1 MNKHVAVFEQRLA
14 GFWREMLALPS
25 NFREMR
31 VFSIVWA
38 GQCVSVIGSG
48 LTQFALG
55 LWVYQQTGSVTRFAL
70 IALAS
75 VLPRLLFSPLAG
87 VLADRWDRRRM
98 MMFSDLIAGI
108 GTLVIAWLFFTN
120 QLAIWHIYLLTAISA
135 VCNTFQWPAYTS
147 AVTLLVPKAQLGRA
161 NGMIQFGQAAAE
173 ILTPTLAGVL
183 LVTIKMWGVLCVDV
197 LTFLFAVGTLVFVR
211 FPRQAG
217 VQKHP
222 SLRSS
227 FFKDAAAGW
236 RYITD
241 RPGLVGL
248 LLFFAIVNFLW
259 GMVGALIVPMILNF
273 ASPDVLGLVIS
284 CAGGGLLTGSVIMS
298 LWGGPKR
305 RIFGVL
311 NFELLSGLC
320 FLLIGLRPSAAL
332 VALGAFGAHFTIA
345 IISGSNQAI
354 WQTKVPPEMQGR
366 VFAMQQMVS
375 NSMKPLAF
383 LLAGPLADRV
393 FEPLLAPN
401 GALAGSLG
409 QIIGVGPGRGIAL
422 LFLFMGCIKIVVAAS
437 AYGSPHIRR
446 VEEEL
451 PDVISSTSQPV
462 ILNEATS

>member
-1 MNKHVAVFEQRLA
+1 MNKQGNMFKYWLA
-14 GFWREMLALPS
+14 NFWREILALPS

-87 VLADRWDRRRM
+87 VLADRWDRRRVM
-98 MMFSDLIAGI
+98 IYSDLIAGI
-108 GTLVIAWLFFTN
+108 GTLVIASLFFTH
-120 QLAIWHIYLLTAISA
+120 QLAIWQIYLLTAISA

-147 AVTLLVPKAQLGRA
+147 AVTLLVPQAQLGRA

-183 LVTIKMWGVLCVDV
+183 LVAIKMWGILLVDM
-197 LTFLFAVGTLVFVR
+197 LTFLVAVGTLVFVR
-211 FPRQAG
+211 FPMPAG
-217 VQKHP
+217 AQKHHAV
-222 SLRSS
+222 RSS
-227 FFKDAAAGW
+227 FFNDAAAGW
-236 RYITD
+236 RYITE
-241 RPGLVGL
+241 RPGLMGL
-248 LLFFAIVNFLW
+248 LLFFAVVNFLW

-273 ASPDVLGLVIS
+273 AKPDVLGLVIS
-284 CAGGGLLTGSVIMS
+284 CAGGGLLTGSIIMS
-298 LWGGPKR
+298 LWGGTKR
-305 RIFGVL
+305 RIWGVL
-311 NFELLSGLC
+311 NFELFSGFC

-354 WQTKVPPEMQGR
+354 WQAKVPPEIQGR

-375 NSMKPLAF
+375 NSMKPFAF
-383 LLAGPLADRV
+383 LLAGMLADRL

-409 QIIGVGPGRGIAL
+409 SIIGVGAGRGIAF
-422 LFLFMGCIKIVVAAS
+422 LFLMMGLIKIIVALS
-437 AYGSPHIRR
+437 AYTSPHIRR

-451 PDVISSTSQPV
+451 PDAIIREPLPDA
-462 ILNEATS
+462 I

>member
-1 MNKHVAVFEQRLA
+1 MNKHDGMFTRWLLDI
-14 GFWREMLALPS
+14 WREILALPS

-87 VLADRWDRRRM
+87 VLADRWDRRRVM
-98 MMFSDLIAGI
+98 IFSDLIAGI
-108 GTLVIAWLFFTN
+108 GTLAIAYLFFTN

-135 VCNTFQWPAYTS
+135 VCNTFQWPAYSS
-147 AVTLLVPKAQLGRA
+147 AVTLLVPQAQLGRA

-183 LVTIKMWGVLCVDV
+183 LVTIKMWGILCVDV
-197 LTFLFAVGTLVFVR
+197 VTFLFAVGTLMFVR
-211 FPRQAG
+211 FPKPTGAQS
-217 VQKHP
+217 VQP
-222 SLRSS
+222 ARSS

-236 RYITD
+236 HYITE

-248 LLFFAIVNFLW
+248 LLFFAVVNFLW

-273 ASPDVLGLVIS
+273 ASPDVLGFIIS
-284 CAGGGLLTGSVIMS
+284 CAGVGLLAGSVIMS

-311 NFELLSGLC
+311 NFELLSGFC
-320 FLLIGLRPSAAL
+320 FLLIGLRPSATL
-332 VALGAFGAHFTIA
+332 VALGVFGAHFTIA

-354 WQTKVPPEMQGR
+354 WQTKVPPEIQGR

-401 GALAGSLG
+401 GALVNSLG

-422 LFLFMGCIKIVVAAS
+422 LFLTMGLSKILVAAS
-437 AYGSPHIRR
+437 AYGYPRIRR
-446 VEEEL
+446 IEEEL
-451 PDVISSTSQPV
+451 PDISLKEPAVAS
-462 ILNEATS
+462 A